1 MARNATMLCLGVI
14 VFVAPPLGAKAP
26 NSPSSAPP
34 QQQQQQQRA
43 ATKKGPFPAQSITDI
58 RTGKPF
64 NLASLNGLGQ
74 PVLVWF
80 WAPH

>member
-1 MARNATMLCLGVI
+1 MARKTTMLGVG
-14 VFVAPPLGAKAP
+14 VMVLVAAPLGAKAP
-26 NSPSSAPP
+26 NSPSSAA
-34 QQQQQQQRA
+34 QQQKAQQQV
-43 ATKKGPFPAQSITDI
+43 ATKKGPFPAQSVLDI

-64 NLASLNGLGQ
+64 KLASLNGIGQ

>member
-1 MARNATMLCLGVI
+1 MLCVGVI
-14 VFVAPPLGAKAP
+14 VLGAAPLGAKVP
-26 NSPSSAPP
+26 TSPSSKA
-34 QQQQQQQRA
+34 QQQQQQRA
-43 ATKKGPFPAQSITDI
+43 TTKKGFFPAQSITDI